1 VPAEVYERTTSAA
14 REAGSSAH
22 DAWNATFNTWASSN
36 PDKRD
41 LLQRLTSKQTPATF
55 NDARPTFG
63 AGVPV
68 ATRKA
73 FGRALKAAAAELP
86 VLWVALP
93 TSANPTTPPSTMLR
107 HSCRPRAIYP
117 ARTPPGRRIHWG
129 IREHFMA
136 AAMNGISLSGLS
148 RPYGGTFL
156 VFSDYMRPAV
166 RLAALMKLQAGSN
179 GFPR

>member
-86 VLWVALP
+86 ELWGGSADLGESNNTTIDDASSFLP
-93 TSANPTTPPSTMLR
+93 ASSDLPGANPAGQTDSLGHSGTLHGRGHERHLPLRPQPPLR
-107 HSCRPRAIYP
+107 RNVPRLQRLHA
-117 ARTPPGRRIHWG
+117 T
-129 IREHFMA
+129 
-136 AAMNGISLSGLS
+136 S
-148 RPYGGTFL
+148 RPPRRADE
-156 VFSDYMRPAV
+156 V
-166 RLAALMKLQAGSN
+166 AG
-179 GFPR
+179 RI